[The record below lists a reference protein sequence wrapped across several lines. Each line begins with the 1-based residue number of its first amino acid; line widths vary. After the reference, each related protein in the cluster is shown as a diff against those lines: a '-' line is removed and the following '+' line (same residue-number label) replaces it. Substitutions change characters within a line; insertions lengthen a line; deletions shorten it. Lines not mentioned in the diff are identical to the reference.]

1 MLTARRPDIGFS
13 RFFRTHNHLS
23 QLITSKAAN
32 PGSLRPVLDTDGHV
46 PAAWSG
52 NITLERIRSMKAAEL
67 TALLKTYGLAA
78 RGNPIMQQRRL
89 LEFISNGS

>member
-1 MLTARRPDIGFS
+1 
-13 RFFRTHNHLS
+13 
-23 QLITSKAAN
+23 
-32 PGSLRPVLDTDGHV
+32 V

-52 NITLERIRSMKAAEL
+52 NITLERILSMKAAEL